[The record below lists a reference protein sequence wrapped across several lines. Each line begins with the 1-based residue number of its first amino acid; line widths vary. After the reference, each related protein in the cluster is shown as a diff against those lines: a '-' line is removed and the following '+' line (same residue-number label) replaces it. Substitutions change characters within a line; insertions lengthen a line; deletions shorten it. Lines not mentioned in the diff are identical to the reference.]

1 MSPKEWGPPIWN
13 FFHCLAESI
22 KEEQFQH
29 IGLSCFNMIKL
40 ICKTLPCPE
49 CSNHATQ
56 ILSKIKFNHI
66 QNKENF
72 INLIY
77 IFHNMVNKKKQKP
90 LFNVLEL
97 SQYKNKNLIQAYNQF
112 IKVYQTN
119 GNMKLLADSFARSN
133 TVKVVKKILMN
144 NINNFIIVKN

>member
-1 MSPKEWGPPIWN
+1 MSPNQWGPPTWRL
-13 FFHCLAESI
+13 FHTLAEKINESEFAALMPQLVFFI
-22 KEEQFQH
+22 RR
-29 IGLSCFNMIKL
+29 
-40 ICKTLPCPE
+40 ICNVLPCPE